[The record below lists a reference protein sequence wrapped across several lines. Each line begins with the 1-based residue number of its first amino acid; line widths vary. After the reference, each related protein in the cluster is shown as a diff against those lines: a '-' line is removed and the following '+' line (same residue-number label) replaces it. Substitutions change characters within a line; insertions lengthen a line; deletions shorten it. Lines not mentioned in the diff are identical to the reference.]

1 MNYNVTIHTN
11 GGSYMKRC
19 FWAKHSDIEKEY
31 HDTEWGV
38 PCYDD
43 RMLFEM
49 LNLEG
54 QQSGLS
60 WKTILQKRKSYREA
74 FYNFNPDKIVE
85 INEEE
90 IESLLLN
97 PGIIRYRLKI
107 EAIIKN
113 AHAYIKL
120 REESTLS
127 DYLWKF
133 VNNEV
138 IVNDIGPDTVFLTQ
152 TKISQEI
159 SKDLKKRGF
168 AFVGPTT
175 IYAFMQAVG
184 MVNDHENDCF
194 RKEV

>member
-1 MNYNVTIHTN
+1 ME
-11 GGSYMKRC
+11 RC
-19 FWAKHSDIEKEY
+19 NWAKHSDIETHY

-38 PCYDD
+38 PSHDD

-60 WKTILQKRKSYREA
+60 WKTILQKRETYRQA
-74 FYNFNPDKIVE
+74 FHNFDPHLIALMDESDIVE
-85 INEEE
+85 
-90 IESLLLN
+90 LLSN

-113 AHAYIKL
+113 AKAYLKLVETQNFSAYIW
-120 REESTLS
+120 S
-127 DYLWKF
+127 F
-133 VNNEV
+133 VENTP
-138 IVNDIGPDTVFLTQ
+138 IVNDINGSHEFVNQ
-152 TKISQEI
+152 TEVSQRL

-175 IYAFMQAVG
+175 MYAFMQAVG
-184 MVNDHENDCF
+184 LVNDHENTCF
-194 RKEV
+194 RKEVV